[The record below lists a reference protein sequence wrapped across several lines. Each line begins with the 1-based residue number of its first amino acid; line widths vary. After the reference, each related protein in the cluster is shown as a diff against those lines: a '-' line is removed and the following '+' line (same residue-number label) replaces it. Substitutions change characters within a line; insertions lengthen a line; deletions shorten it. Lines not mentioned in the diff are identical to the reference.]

1 MWMKK
6 LTLRVLINSV
16 LVVLVIV
23 PAVIM
28 LFLSEDSSISLR
40 SSIAILIAMCVAA
53 GVVMNLIISIFHKS
67 LKNLLDRMKKVEEG
81 DLTVST
87 DDKCMRELKGISDIS
102 SNITKGFND
111 LISEVYSSF
120 IEVRHML
127 DTVSDTFEESARNS
141 KNISKSTKA
150 VTEGAIKQAEDTEA
164 CYKLTTE
171 LVEHVGRVSE
181 STGLMSERAEIVKEM
196 TDSGKRSIGELLD
209 KSKLTETN
217 IAEINK
223 SIEGLYDMARDI
235 SKITEMI
242 SAIASQTNLLS
253 LNAAIEAAKA
263 GEAGKGFAVVA
274 GEIKKLAQKSLDAA
288 MDIVKTVKN
297 VQIQVDST
305 TEKINAVTQAILYQI
320 DAVHQTNDAFTGIED
335 ASEELFSQL
344 NTVKNG
350 MIQLENFKTSLA
362 GSIENISAVAAETAA
377 SSQEIM
383 SLMYSQSNAA
393 DVLLEISSNL
403 KNIVDGI
410 DDKLGRYEFA
420 RTQKIKKTFALVVPQ
435 EMSFFDDTFKGAD
448 EIGSKL
454 DVDVIH
460 VIPETWD
467 RLLQAKLVEECIQ
480 KNVDGIAINPISA
493 PEVTEAIKKAV
504 SNGVKVVTFDNDLP
518 NCGVSEFI
526 GTDNFAAG
534 LHIGESTVKCLNGKG
549 RVYIS
554 ITTSNTENMIARLNG
569 FRKAIEKYP
578 DIVIV
583 GMESDN
589 GDVPPR
595 IEAMIQA
602 LQQDTQIDCVVYFD
616 YFGAEIMESVLRKV
630 PYNGKMVGFDKN
642 DAGIRLLKAGKLQS
656 MIIQRPKIWGELAI
670 KRLND
675 LSLGKTVPSFEDA
688 GTFEIN
694 KKNVNMIE

>member
-1 MWMKK
+1 MKK
-6 LTLRVLINSV
+6 LTLRVVINAV
-16 LVVLVIV
+16 LGVLVIIPV
-23 PAVIM
+23 VIM
-28 LFLSEDSSISLR
+28 FLLSKDSSISLR
-40 SSIAILIAMCVAA
+40 SSMAIMAALCVAA
-53 GVVMNLIISIFHKS
+53 GVVMNLIISKFHKC
-67 LKNLLDRMKKVEEG
+67 LKDLLDRMKKVENG

-87 DDKCMRELKGISDIS
+87 DEKCILELKALSDSS

-111 LISEVYSSF
+111 LVSEVYSSF
-120 IEVRHML
+120 VEVRHML
-127 DTVSDTFEESARNS
+127 DTVTNTFEESARNS
-141 KNISKSTKA
+141 KNISRSTKA

-181 STGLMSERAEIVKEM
+181 STVLMSDRAEIVKEM

-209 KSKLTETN
+209 KSRLTETN

-223 SIEGLYDMARDI
+223 SIEGLYEMARDI

-242 SAIASQTNLLS
+242 TAIASQTNLLS
-253 LNAAIEAAKA
+253 LNATIEAAKA

-288 MDIVKTVKN
+288 MDIVTTVKN
-297 VQIQVDST
+297 VQVQVDST

-320 DAVHQTNDAFTGIED
+320 DSVHMTNDAFTGIEN

-350 MIQLENFKTSLA
+350 MLQLENFKTSLA

-393 DVLLEISSNL
+393 DVLLEMSSNL

-410 DDKLGRYEFA
+410 DDKLNRYEFA
-420 RTQKIKKTFALVVPQ
+420 RTQKTKKTFALVVPQ
-435 EMSFFDDTFKGAD
+435 RMDFFNDTFKGAD
-448 EIGSKL
+448 EIGNKL
-454 DVDVIH
+454 DVDVVH

-467 RLLQAKLVEECIQ
+467 KHLQADLIEECIQ
-480 KNVDGIAINPISA
+480 KKVDGIAINPIGA

-504 SNGVKVVTFDNDLP
+504 SKGINVVTFDNDLP

-526 GTDNFAAG
+526 GTDNYAAG
-534 LHIGESTVKCLNGKG
+534 IHLGESTVKCLNGKG
-549 RVYIS
+549 RVFIS
-554 ITTSNTENMIARLNG
+554 ITTSNNENMIARLNG
-569 FRKAIEKYP
+569 FKKAIENHP
-578 DIVIV
+578 DIMIV
-583 GMESDN
+583 GMEADN

-595 IEAMIQA
+595 IEAMKQA
-602 LQQDTQIDCVVYFD
+602 LQNDSQIDCIVYFD
-616 YFGAEIMESVLRKV
+616 YFGAEIMENVLKTV

-675 LSLGKTVPSFEDA
+675 LNLGRTVPSFEDA

>member
-1 MWMKK
+1 MKK
-6 LTLRVLINSV
+6 LTLRVLINAV
-16 LVVLVIV
+16 LVVLVII
-23 PAVIM
+23 PAVVI
-28 LFLSEDSSISLR
+28 LILSKDSSITPQMSMT
-40 SSIAILIAMCVAA
+40 ILIVLCVLA
-53 GVVMNLIISIFHKS
+53 GIVMNLIISMFHKG
-67 LKNLLDRMKKVEEG
+67 LKNLLGRMKKVEKG
-81 DLTVST
+81 DLTV
-87 DDKCMRELKGISDIS
+87 DANERCMSELKGLSDIS
-102 SNITKGFND
+102 CNITKGFND
-111 LISEVYSSF
+111 LVSEVYSSF
-120 IEVRHML
+120 VEVRHMI
-127 DTVSDTFEESARNS
+127 DTVSDTFEESAKNS
-141 KNISKSTKA
+141 KDISKSTKA

-171 LVEHVGRVSE
+171 LVEQVGTVSG
-181 STGLMSERAEIVKEM
+181 STELMSARAEIVKEM
-196 TDSGKRSIGELLD
+196 TDSGKKSIGELLD
-209 KSKLTETN
+209 KSKLTEAN

-223 SIEGLYDMARDI
+223 SIEGLYVMARDI
-235 SKITEMI
+235 SKITELI
-242 SAIASQTNLLS
+242 TSIASQTNLLS
-253 LNAAIEAAKA
+253 LNATIEAAKA

-288 MDIVKTVKN
+288 MNIVATVKN
-297 VQIQVDST
+297 VQTQVDST

-320 DAVHQTNDAFTGIED
+320 DAVHKTNDAFTGIEN
-335 ASEELFSQL
+335 ASEELFLQL

-350 MIQLENFKTSLA
+350 IVQLESFKTSLA

-393 DVLLEISSNL
+393 DVLLEMSSNL
-403 KNIVDGI
+403 KEIVDGI
-410 DDKLGRYEFA
+410 DRKLGRYEFT
-420 RTQKIKKTFALVVPQ
+420 RTQKVRKTFALVVPQ
-435 EMSFFDDTFKGAD
+435 EMDFFNDTFKGAD

-460 VIPETWD
+460 VIPAAWD
-467 RLLQAKLVEECIQ
+467 RLLQASLIEECIQ
-480 KNVDGIAINPISA
+480 KKVDGIAINPISA

-504 SNGVKVVTFDNDLP
+504 SNGINVVTFDNDLP

-534 LHIGESTVKCLNGKG
+534 MHIGESTVKCLNGKG

-554 ITTSNTENMIARLNG
+554 ITTSTTENMIARLNG
-569 FRKAIEKYP
+569 FRKAIKNYP

-595 IEAMIQA
+595 IEAIKQA
-602 LQQDTQIDCVVYFD
+602 LQNDSHIDCIVYFD
-616 YFGAEIMESVLRKV
+616 YFGAEIMENVLQMV
-630 PYNGKMVGFDKN
+630 PYSGKIVGFDKN
-642 DAGIRLLKAGKLQS
+642 DGGIRLLKAGKLHS

-675 LSLGKTVPSFEDA
+675 LSLGKTVPTFEDA

-694 KKNVNMIE
+694 KKNVNMI

>member
-1 MWMKK
+1 MKK
-6 LTLRVLINSV
+6 LTLRVLINTV
-16 LVVLVIV
+16 LVVLIII

-28 LFLSEDSSISLR
+28 IILSNNQSITPRVSM
-40 SSIAILIAMCVAA
+40 AVLIALCVLA
-53 GVVMNLIISIFHKS
+53 GIVINLFISMFHKC
-67 LKNLLDRMKKVEEG
+67 LRNLLDRLRKVQNG
-81 DLTVST
+81 DLTVDSYE
-87 DDKCMRELKGISDIS
+87 KCVNELKGLSDIS

-111 LISEVYSSF
+111 LMSEVYSSF
-120 IEVRHML
+120 VDVRHMI
-127 DTVSDTFEESARNS
+127 DTVSDTFEESAKNS

-171 LVEHVGRVSE
+171 LVDQVGTVSK
-181 STGLMSERAEIVKEM
+181 STELMSDRAEIVKEM
-196 TDSGKRSIGELLD
+196 TDSGKKSIGELLD

-235 SKITEMI
+235 SKITELI
-242 SAIASQTNLLS
+242 TAIASQTNLLS
-253 LNAAIEAAKA
+253 LNATIEAAKA

-274 GEIKKLAQKSLDAA
+274 SEVKKLAQKSLDAA
-288 MDIVKTVKN
+288 MNIVNMVKN
-297 VQIQVDST
+297 VQVQVDST

-320 DAVHQTNDAFTGIED
+320 DAVHKTNDAFNGIES
-335 ASEELFSQL
+335 ASEELFLQL
-344 NTVKNG
+344 GTVKNG
-350 MIQLENFKTSLA
+350 MHQLESFKTKLA

-383 SLMYSQSNAA
+383 SLMYSQSNSA
-393 DVLLEISSNL
+393 DVLLEMSSNL

-410 DDKLGRYEFA
+410 DEKLNRYEFT
-420 RTQKIKKTFALVVPQ
+420 RTQKTKKTFALVVPQ
-435 EMSFFDDTFKGAD
+435 RMDFFDDTFKGAD
-448 EIGSKL
+448 EIGNKL
-454 DVDVIH
+454 NVNVMH
-460 VIPETWD
+460 VIPENWD
-467 RLLQAKLVEECIQ
+467 RRLQAAMLEECIQ
-480 KNVDGIAINPISA
+480 KKVDGIAINPISA

-504 SNGVKVVTFDNDLP
+504 SNGIKVVTFDNDLP
-518 NCGVSEFI
+518 DCGISEFI

-554 ITTSNTENMIARLNG
+554 ITTSNTENMMARING
-569 FRKAIEKYP
+569 FKKAIEKYP

-595 IEAMIQA
+595 VEAMIQA
-602 LQQDTQIDCVVYFD
+602 LKKDPNIDCIVYFD
-616 YFGAEIMESVLRKV
+616 YFGAEIMEKVLETV
-630 PYNGKMVGFDKN
+630 PYNGKMVGFDKTV
-642 DAGIRLLKAGKLQS
+642 AGIRLLRAGKLQS

-670 KRLND
+670 KRLYD
-675 LSLGKTVPSFEDA
+675 LSLGKAVPSFEDA

-694 KKNVNMIE
+694 KKNVSMIE

>member
-1 MWMKK
+1 MKK
-6 LTLRVLINSV
+6 LTLRFLINAV
-16 LVVLVIV
+16 LVVLVII
-23 PAVIM
+23 PAFIM
-28 LFLSEDSSISLR
+28 LIFSKGTSVTPQ
-40 SSIAILIAMCVAA
+40 ILILIVLCILAGAA
-53 GVVMNLIISIFHKS
+53 INLIISIFHKCLS
-67 LKNLLDRMKKVEEG
+67 NLSGTLKKVQNG
-81 DLTVST
+81 DLTVNA
-87 DDKCMRELKGISDIS
+87 DEKCMKELKGLSDIS
-102 SNITKGFND
+102 GNITKGFND

-120 IEVRHML
+120 VEVRHMIN
-127 DTVSDTFEESARNS
+127 TVSDTFEESAKNS
-141 KNISKSTKA
+141 QDISKSTKA

-171 LVEHVGRVSE
+171 LVGQVGTVSE
-181 STGLMSERAEIVKEM
+181 STELMSARAEIVKEM
-196 TDSGKRSIGELLD
+196 TDSGKKSIGELLD

-223 SIEGLYDMARDI
+223 SIEGLYVMARDI
-235 SKITEMI
+235 SKITELI
-242 SAIASQTNLLS
+242 TAIASQTNLLS
-253 LNAAIEAAKA
+253 LNATIEAAKA

-288 MDIVKTVKN
+288 MGIVKTVKN
-297 VQIQVDST
+297 VQVQVDST

-320 DAVHQTNDAFTGIED
+320 DAVHKTNDAFSGIES

-350 MIQLENFKTSLA
+350 MLQLESFKTSLA

-383 SLMYSQSNAA
+383 SLMYSQSNSA
-393 DVLLEISSNL
+393 DVLMEMSSNL

-410 DDKLGRYEFA
+410 DEKLSRYEF
-420 RTQKIKKTFALVVPQ
+420 TKMHKVKKTFAIVVPQ
-435 EMSFFDDTFKGAD
+435 EMDFFNDTFKGAD

-460 VIPETWD
+460 VIPATWD
-467 RLLQAKLVEECIQ
+467 RLLQANLIEECTQ
-480 KNVDGIAINPISA
+480 KKVEGIAINPISA

-504 SNGVKVVTFDNDLP
+504 SNGINVVTFDNDLP

-534 LHIGESTVKCLNGKG
+534 IHIGESTVKCLNGKG

-569 FRKAIEKYP
+569 FRKVIEKYP

-595 IEAMIQA
+595 VEAVKQA
-602 LQQDTQIDCVVYFD
+602 LQKDPQIDCIVYFD
-616 YFGAEIMESVLRKV
+616 YFGAEIMENVLQMV
-630 PYNGKMVGFDKN
+630 PYRGKIVGFDKN
-642 DAGIRLLKAGKLQS
+642 DAGIRLLKADKLQS

-675 LSLGKTVPSFEDA
+675 LSLGKTVPAFEDA

-694 KKNVNMIE
+694 KKNVNMI